1 MSFIHHCGIERII
14 NLTVCANNTEP
25 APLHE
30 TQFELIAEL
39 YLIRLVRK
47 PHSLICILYS
57 LHRLLS
63 IFEERRLNVTAKN
76 KRKKSEGN
84 SLYKLSELLS
94 PTTLPIHI
102 MQISR

>member
-47 PHSLICILYS
+47 PHSLICILHS

-63 IFEERRLNVTAKN
+63 IFEERRLNVTAK
-76 KRKKSEGN
+76 
-84 SLYKLSELLS
+84 
-94 PTTLPIHI
+94 T
-102 MQISR
+102 